1 MKNKTPQKHEK
12 KYGSRRWW
20 WLFLPVVIGACIGI
34 VILFGYSPSAYQPIQ
49 PDNPQQV
56 SLYLTHKLGPDFV
69 NQVQLDQPFELVV
82 EQSGLNDII
91 SRWQW
96 PQWFGE
102 VSFDDP
108 VMIFSERTITLMG
121 NLKYKKIASVVS
133 INAIPVMNESGQVCM
148 NIQSIRL
155 GMLPVTT
162 FVTKLAEKAFH
173 DSQSL
178 FEGEPD
184 LETTVNAI
192 IQNDYFEPVFWFFDT
207 RVQVTD
213 FSIEPG
219 ILNMT
224 LTHKQDD

>member
-1 MKNKTPQKHEK
+1 
-12 KYGSRRWW
+12 
-20 WLFLPVVIGACIGI
+20 
-34 VILFGYSPSAYQPIQ
+34 
-49 PDNPQQV
+49 
-56 SLYLTHKLGPDFV
+56 
-69 NQVQLDQPFELVV
+69 
-82 EQSGLNDII
+82 
-91 SRWQW
+91 
-96 PQWFGE
+96 
-102 VSFDDP
+102 
-108 VMIFSERTITLMG
+108 MG

-184 LETTVNAI
+184 LEATVNAI

-224 LTHKQDD
+224 LTPKQDD

>member
-1 MKNKTPQKHEK
+1 MKNKAPQKNMK
-12 KYGSRRWW
+12 KCGSRGWW
-20 WLFLPVVIGACIGI
+20 WLFLPVIIGACIGI
-34 VILFGYSPSAYQPIQ
+34 VILFGYSPSAYQPIH
-49 PDNPQQV
+49 PGNPQQV
-56 SLYLTHKLGPDFV
+56 SLYLTHELGPDFV

-108 VMIFSERTITLMG
+108 VMMFSERAITLMG

-133 INAIPVMNESGQVCM
+133 INAMPVMNESGQICM
-148 NIQSIRL
+148 NIQSIHL

-162 FVTKLAEKAFH
+162 FVKKIAEKAFH
-173 DSQSL
+173 DSESL

-192 IQNDYFEPVFWFFDT
+192 IQNDYFEPAFWFFDT

-219 ILNMT
+219 RLAMT
-224 LTHKQDD
+224 LTPEQNN